1 MREKKEPEVLSNI
14 ALLSL
19 SLSLSLSL
27 RNDITPRKILIKTR
41 PLHTYI

>member
-19 SLSLSLSL
+19 SLSA
-27 RNDITPRKILIKTR
+27 TILHHGR
-41 PLHTYI
+41 F

>member
-19 SLSLSLSL
+19 SLSLSA
-27 RNDITPRKILIKTR
+27 TILHHGR
-41 PLHTYI
+41 F